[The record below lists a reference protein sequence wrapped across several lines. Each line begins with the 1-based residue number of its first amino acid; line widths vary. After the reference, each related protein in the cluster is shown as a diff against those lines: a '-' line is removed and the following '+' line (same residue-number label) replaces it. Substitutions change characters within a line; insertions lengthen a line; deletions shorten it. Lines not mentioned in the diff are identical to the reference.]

1 MAALVFAGDVE
12 VGLESVFPQELELFA
27 DAFPVQTRY
36 RLSLCEYFE
45 AKKVNFQGKT
55 VIELGAGTGG
65 HVTITDL
72 PVALKQ
78 IEENVHRNLPAQC
91 IARTRVCA
99 LSWGLDHKDFPQNY
113 DLILGAD
120 IVYLKDTYPLLIRTL
135 QHVCGAQSI
144 IYLSSKM
151 REEHSTALF
160 FETLLPMHFTTKLT
174 FRNETENIN
183 IYKEAGSPLSHSVKG
198 WMTSNS
204 RVLNMLR
211 VSGLGWILVSLQAK
225 AALVPQQWHLPRFLH
240 PGIPVLAAKEA
251 LMKLRKKT
259 GYSFVN
265 CKKALEKYDDN
276 IEEVNCETDFVAQN
290 VKFQQLVQQVAIGTM
305 IHHKETI
312 DQSNTYAK
320 RFLNSDELSQLR
332 TGPGGSLLTDQLALA
347 IGKLGENMI
356 VKRAAC
362 ISVPEDF
369 FIGSYVHGSPS
380 ESSSLL
386 SNMLFGKYGAMVICR
401 SSEEDPKSDIIELSR
416 RLAQHVVG
424 MAPLSV
430 GSLEDEP
437 GDESETKMLAQP
449 YVMEPTISLGQYLQ
463 PTGMS
468 VLDFVRFECGEDPEL
483 SESS

>member
-1 MAALVFAGDVE
+1 
-12 VGLESVFPQELELFA
+12 
-27 DAFPVQTRY
+27 
-36 RLSLCEYFE
+36 
-45 AKKVNFQGKT
+45 
-55 VIELGAGTGG
+55 
-65 HVTITDL
+65 
-72 PVALKQ
+72 
-78 IEENVHRNLPAQC
+78 
-91 IARTRVCA
+91 
-99 LSWGLDHKDFPQNY
+99 
-113 DLILGAD
+113 
-120 IVYLKDTYPLLIRTL
+120 
-135 QHVCGAQSI
+135 
-144 IYLSSKM
+144 
-151 REEHSTALF
+151 
-160 FETLLPMHFTTKLT
+160 
-174 FRNETENIN
+174 
-183 IYKEAGSPLSHSVKG
+183 
-198 WMTSNS
+198 MTSNS
-204 RVLNMLR
+204 RVLDMLR
-211 VSGLGWILVSLQAK
+211 VSGLGWTLVSLQARG
-225 AALVPQQWHLPRFLH
+225 ALVPQQWHLPRFLH
-240 PGIPVLAAKEA
+240 LGIPALAAKEA

-276 IEEVNCETDFVAQN
+276 VEEAEVWLHEQAQKEGWSKALKLQGRKTTEGLIGLLQEGSSAIMVEVNCETDFVAKN

-320 RFLNSDELSQLR
+320 RFLNSDELSQVR
-332 TGPGGSLLTDQLALA
+332 TGPEGSLLTDQLALA
-347 IGKLGENMI
+347 IGKLGENMV

-362 ISVPEDF
+362 ISVPENF
-369 FIGSYVHGSPS
+369 FIGSYVHGSLS

-386 SNMLFGKYGAMVICR
+386 SNMLFGKYGAMVICS
-401 SSEEDPKSDIIELSR
+401 SSEEDPKSDIAELSR

-463 PTGMS
+463 PTGIS

>member
-1 MAALVFAGDVE
+1 MQTTSE
-12 VGLESVFPQELELFA
+12 NSYQEN
-27 DAFPVQTRY
+27 R
-36 RLSLCEYFE
+36 
-45 AKKVNFQGKT
+45 
-55 VIELGAGTGG
+55 
-65 HVTITDL
+65 
-72 PVALKQ
+72 
-78 IEENVHRNLPAQC
+78 RNLSSQ
-91 IARTRVCA
+91 
-99 LSWGLDHKDFPQNY
+99 S
-113 DLILGAD
+113 LGTKAD
-120 IVYLKDTYPLLIRTL
+120 
-135 QHVCGAQSI
+135 
-144 IYLSSKM
+144 SK
-151 REEHSTALF
+151 
-160 FETLLPMHFTTKLT
+160 
-174 FRNETENIN
+174 
-183 IYKEAGSPLSHSVKG
+183 
-198 WMTSNS
+198 
-204 RVLNMLR
+204 
-211 VSGLGWILVSLQAK
+211 
-225 AALVPQQWHLPRFLH
+225 QWHLPRFLH
-240 PGIPVLAAKEA
+240 LGIRVLAAKEA

-276 IEEVNCETDFVAQN
+276 IEEAEIWLHEQAQKEGWNKALKLQGRKTKEGLIGLLQEGSSAVMVEVNCETDFVAQN

-386 SNMLFGKYGAMVICR
+386 SNMLFGKYGALVICN
-401 SSEEDPKSDIIELSR
+401 SSEDPKSDITELSR
-416 RLAQHVVG
+416 RVAQHVVG

-430 GSLEDEP
+430 GFPEDEL

-449 YVMEPTISLGQYLQ
+449 YIMEPTISLGQYLQ